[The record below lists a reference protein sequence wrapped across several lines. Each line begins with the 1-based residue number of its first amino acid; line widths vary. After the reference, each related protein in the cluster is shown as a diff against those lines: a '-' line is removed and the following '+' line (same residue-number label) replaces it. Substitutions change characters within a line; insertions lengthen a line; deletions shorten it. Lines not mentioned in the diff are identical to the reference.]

1 MAGGVRALGGEE
13 VPEPAKVHLGK
24 AYQHFQSGA
33 YENAEAE
40 LKRAAF
46 FAPEWQPL
54 TYDLAVVA
62 EAQGH
67 IDDAIERY
75 EAFRPNAQGDTGVV
89 VDQRIAELRERKV
102 EIKKEYRRQLAL
114 AGTFLAISVGAA
126 AGGGGYLIWKG
137 VDEKNGIEE
146 NDARIDVL
154 DKMLESSPNDPMAM
168 AWTDEKSALES
179 QNSKLSEDS
188 KKHIGYGAALGIYG
202 LLAVA
207 YAGLYMAKVVKS
219 KERRALAL
227 TPTARGVAVSF

>member
-1 MAGGVRALGGEE
+1 MAAVLMLPGGAAASPGAAMAGGVRALGGEAE

-75 EAFRPNAQGDTGVV
+75 EAFRPHAQGDNGVV

-102 EIKKEYRRQLAL
+102 QIKKEYRRQLAL
-114 AGTFLAISVGAA
+114 AGTFLALSVGAA
-126 AGGGGYLIWKG
+126 GGGGGYLIWKG
-137 VDEKNGIEE
+137 IDEKNRSEKLLNDDLME
-146 NDARIDVL
+146 ND
-154 DKMLESSPNDPMAM
+154 SQGNDLA
-168 AWTDEKSALES
+168 S
-179 QNSKLSEDS
+179 DS
-188 KKHIGYGAALGIYG
+188 KKHLGYGAALGIYG

-207 YAGLYMAKVVKS
+207 YAGLYMGKVVKS

-227 TPTARGVAVSF
+227 TPTVRGVAVAF